1 MSDPSSGSKP
11 AKSTLPRLLQ
21 GRKGTRLY
29 SIAALV
35 ERVVDQFFS
44 EHGEGS
50 QALQDA
56 RTRGQRLRLLLDS
69 AEYVLAVE
77 SVNVTSE
84 DKAGIVSLAYA
95 EVFGYG
101 PLDSLFADP
110 RITTIYLNGARAAS
124 VRYGHGELEAVG
136 PIFEDESHLNRIVR
150 RLLEDADVN
159 LDAEP
164 GMVETGLQ
172 VNDRP
177 VSLTVAMPPYV
188 AHLTADIRVHP
199 PKKPDFADLIEAEFM
214 TEEAAALIRQMID
227 SKYGIAIVGEPETG
241 KTTLMSALLGLIPD
255 STEAVAVERS
265 AELHPAKTVKSLSVK
280 WSLSQPVSY
289 SERIIEALGLHP
301 QLIVLDELRSD
312 EPHMIA
318 PLLDDG
324 ILPRMWWSVRG
335 APDAKRLQSALG
347 MMARRAGPAVD
358 ESRVLAL
365 YERLPFVLSCARI
378 RGKLQLFSIGE
389 WQSRIDTDYPDLV
402 LLYQYRDGAARPTG
416 NQLARWLDI

>member
-84 DKAGIVSLAYA
+84 DKAEIVSLAYA

-255 STEAVAVERS
+255 STETVAVERS

-289 SERIIEALGLHP
+289 SERIVEALGLRP

-347 MMARRAGPAVD
+347 MMARRAGSAVD

>member
-50 QALQDA
+50 QALQAA

-159 LDAEP
+159 LGAEP

-347 MMARRAGPAVD
+347 MMARRAGSAVD

>member
-84 DKAGIVSLAYA
+84 DKAEIVSLAYA

-255 STEAVAVERS
+255 STETVAVERS

-416 NQLARWLDI
+416 NQLARWLDV